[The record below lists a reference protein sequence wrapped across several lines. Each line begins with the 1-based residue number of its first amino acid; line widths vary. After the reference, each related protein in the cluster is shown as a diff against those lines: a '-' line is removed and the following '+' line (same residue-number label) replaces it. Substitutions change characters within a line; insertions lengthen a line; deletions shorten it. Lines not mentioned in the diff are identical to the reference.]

1 VPADDLARAY
11 RVTAQA
17 WTVGP
22 SWKSRGRF
30 AVVLQAQAEENDY
43 GAQQVCSWVN
53 DGPSAVVVEVVV
65 EVVVVVVVAWL
76 KKALGSRERVSREC
90 ELDEL
95 RRVQKGSVD
104 DNGGGGCA

>member
-1 VPADDLARAY
+1 MPADGLAHAY

-22 SWKSRGRF
+22 SWKSRGHF
-30 AVVLQAQAEENDY
+30 AVVLQTQAEANDY
-43 GAQQVCSWVN
+43 EAQRACSWVN

-65 EVVVVVVVAWL
+65 EVMVVVAWL
-76 KKALGSRERVSREC
+76 KKALGLRGRVSREC

-95 RRVQKGSVD
+95 RRERKGSVD
-104 DNGGGGCA
+104 DNGGGGDCA